1 MGYQNVEHN
10 TPQPMEV
17 CRPEK
22 AAMRSFSNDVSTRRE
37 FLRRISFVGTATI
50 LGVAAQA
57 TSGEPPLETTTLKI
71 IYDPD
76 IPGIC
81 YAPQLVA
88 EDLLRADGFKDVR
101 YVKLIE
107 GSESKTLATG
117 QADISA
123 DFAANLLMGLE
134 RGYPITALSGLHI
147 GCIELVGTGRVKSVR
162 DLRGKT
168 IAITG
173 FGQTDHMLTSIILAY
188 VGLDP
193 RKDVKW
199 AIHPPSDWAKLL
211 AEEKVDAL
219 LVFPPESQELR
230 AQKIGR
236 VIVNSTTDKPWS
248 QYFCCMLAANRSF
261 VQKHPVATKR
271 AMRAIFKANEIC
283 ATQPERAAKLLT
295 ERGFASRYEHAI
307 QTLREIPY
315 AKLLEYEP
323 ESTLRFYAL
332 RLRDVGM
339 IKTNPNTL
347 IAKAGDWRFLRELK
361 KELKA

>member
-1 MGYQNVEHN
+1 MTTE
-10 TPQPMEV
+10 
-17 CRPEK
+17 
-22 AAMRSFSNDVSTRRE
+22 A
-37 FLRRISFVGTATI
+37 VGAE
-50 LGVAAQA
+50 Q
-57 TSGEPPLETTTLKI
+57 PLETTTLKI
-71 IYDPD
+71 IYDPE

-81 YAPQLVA
+81 YAAQYMA
-88 EDLLRADGFKDVR
+88 EELLRAEGFKNVR
-101 YVKLIE
+101 YVKLVE
-107 GSESKTLATG
+107 RSETKTLATG

-123 DFAANLLMGLE
+123 SFGAELLVALDNGS
-134 RGYPITALSGLHI
+134 PITVLSGLHV
-147 GCIELVGTGRVKSVR
+147 GCQELVGTDRVKSVR

-168 IAITG
+168 IAITE
-173 FGQTDHMLTSIILAY
+173 FGGSDHTLISIILAY

-199 AIHPPSDWAKLL
+199 AIHNPADWAKLL
-211 AEEKVDAL
+211 AEKKVDAL
-219 LVFPPESQELR
+219 LVFPPDSQGLR
-230 AQKIGR
+230 AQKVGR
-236 VIVNSTTDKPWS
+236 VIMDSTTDKPWS

-283 ATQPERAAKLLT
+283 ATEPERAAKFLT
-295 ERGFASRYEHAI
+295 ERGFVSRYEHAI

-315 AKLLEYEP
+315 AKMLTYDP

-339 IKTNPNTL
+339 IKTSPNTL
-347 IAKAGDWRFLRELK
+347 IAKAGDWRFLRELR

>member
-1 MGYQNVEHN
+1 MIMSYL
-10 TPQPMEV
+10 
-17 CRPEK
+17 EK
-22 AAMRSFSNDVSTRRE
+22 AGWSRRE
-37 FLRRISFVGTATI
+37 FITKVGLAGTAAI
-50 LGVAAQA
+50 LGMTDEA
-57 TSGEPPLETTTLKI
+57 TGAEPPLETTTLKM
-71 IYDPD
+71 IYDSE

-81 YAPQLVA
+81 YAPQYVA
-88 EDLLRADGFKDVR
+88 EEFLRAEGFKNIR
-101 YVKLIE
+101 YVKMVE
-107 GSESKTLATG
+107 RSEIKTLAMG
-117 QADISA
+117 QADIGASFGA
-123 DFAANLLMGLE
+123 ELLMALDNG
-134 RGYPITALSGLHI
+134 RPITCLSGLHI
-147 GCIELVGTGRVKSVR
+147 GCLELLGTDRVKSVR

-168 IAITG
+168 IAVIG
-173 FGQTDHMLTSIILAY
+173 FGGSDHTLISLILAY

-193 RKDVKW
+193 SKDVKW
-199 AIHPPSDWAKLL
+199 AIHNPADWAKLL

-248 QYFCCMLAANRSF
+248 QYFCCLLVGNRSF

-283 ATQPERAAKLLT
+283 ATQPERAAKFLT

-315 AKLLEYEP
+315 AKLLTHDP
-323 ESTLRFYAL
+323 QSTLRFYAL

-339 IKTNPNTL
+339 IKSNPNTL
-347 IAKAGDWRFLRELK
+347 VAKAGDWRFLRELK

>member
-1 MGYQNVEHN
+1 MIFD
-10 TPQPMEV
+10 
-17 CRPEK
+17 PE
-22 AAMRSFSNDVSTRRE
+22 
-37 FLRRISFVGTATI
+37 
-50 LGVAAQA
+50 
-57 TSGEPPLETTTLKI
+57 
-71 IYDPD
+71 
-76 IPGIC
+76 IPAIC
-81 YAPQLVA
+81 YAAQYLA
-88 EDLLRADGFKDVR
+88 EDLLHAEGFKNVQYVR
-101 YVKLIE
+101 MVE
-107 GSESKTLATG
+107 ASETKTLATG

-123 DFAANLLMGLE
+123 EFAANLLVGLE

-147 GCIELVGTGRVKSVR
+147 GCQELVGTGRVKSVR

-168 IAITG
+168 IAITE
-173 FGQTDHMLTSIILAY
+173 FGSPDHTLISIILAY

-199 AIHPPSDWAKLL
+199 ARHHPADWAKLL

-248 QYFCCMLAANRSF
+248 QYFCCMLTGNRSF

-295 ERGFASRYEHAI
+295 ERGFVSRYEHAI

-315 AKLLEYEP
+315 AKLLTHDP
-323 ESTLRFYAL
+323 ETSLRFYAL

-339 IKTNPNTL
+339 IKTSPNTL

-361 KELKA
+361 IELKA